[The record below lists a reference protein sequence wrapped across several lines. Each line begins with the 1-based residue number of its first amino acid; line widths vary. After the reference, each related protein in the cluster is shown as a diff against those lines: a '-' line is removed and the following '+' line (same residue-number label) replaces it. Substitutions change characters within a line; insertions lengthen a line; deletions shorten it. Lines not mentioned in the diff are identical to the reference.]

1 MKPAHRKIIKSLNRV
16 LAYSILAKE
25 THFADS
31 VHSRYKYQEFYV
43 AYSQQTRTVGHV
55 TTPLVCKFAQFGR
68 QLLPN
73 LHIKNFSLN
82 FKLLYIDQVFCTNY
96 VSIFNCI
103 SSSTIKYPYP
113 LIRFIQS
120 QQSNLQNCTHIRSS
134 KSIFAYVP
142 IQDLV
147 LLSIKLSTICDIVKK
162 DKVFVHMGCTYH

>member
-1 MKPAHRKIIKSLNRV
+1 MLLTQYILGTSIKNSMLITHNR
-16 LAYSILAKE
+16 
-25 THFADS
+25 H
-31 VHSRYKYQEFYV
+31 
-43 AYSQQTRTVGHV
+43 G
-55 TTPLVCKFAQFGR
+55 TPLVCKFAQFGR

-82 FKLLYIDQVFCTNY
+82 FKLLYIGKVFCTNY
-96 VSIFNCI
+96 ASIFNCI

-120 QQSNLQNCTHIRSS
+120 QRSNLQNCTHIRTS

-147 LLSIKLSTICDIVKK
+147 LLPIKLSTTCNREKRIRCLYTWD
-162 DKVFVHMGCTYH
+162 VHATKPMIGPNIN